1 MRLLIP
7 ILILS
12 LAGCTYAPEAEVTAR
27 AKAHTEAQGS
37 TPEPDPHPVKKD
49 VRIGKRSYS
58 DYTTKVVVKVTNHTE
73 EKADY
78 SIHLLAETRKGR
90 DIETAHVYL
99 FSVKPGKTVRE
110 KAAFYKK
117 IPDRAVFR
125 IIGLERTSP
134 AEEAD

>member
-37 TPEPDPHPVKKD
+37 TPEPDLYPVAED
-49 VRIGKRSYS
+49 VRLGKRSYS
-58 DYTTKVVVKVTNHTE
+58 DYTTKVMVRVTNHSKE
-73 EKADY
+73 PADY
-78 SIHLLAETRKGR
+78 AIHVLAETRKGR
-90 DIETAHVYL
+90 DIEAAHVYL
-99 FSVKPGKTVRE
+99 FAVKPGKTVRE

-117 IPDRAVFR
+117 IPTKATFR
-125 IIGLERTSP
+125 VVSIERTTSY
-134 AEEAD
+134 EDD